1 MAVTPRLADVQCTRM
16 QFQPGDRILVKS
28 RQRLDKEARKKLQR
42 VVEKWAGD
50 HVEVLVIDLT
60 LLEIEVVRTEERD
73 QLKIPETP

>member
-1 MAVTPRLADVQCTRM
+1 M